1 MADLW
6 KGPAVTSRLPPQ
18 RLNALLLRQIGDT
31 VPRAFTKHRFR
42 EKYRIEL
49 RERDYLPPHVHLTGG
64 GVDVVISLESV
75 TVTQGRAPAK
85 VIQEAI
91 AWVQANQADLLKE
104 WIKWHR

>member
-1 MADLW
+1 M
-6 KGPAVTSRLPPQ
+6 
-18 RLNALLLRQIGDT
+18 GDT